1 MSYRPDA
8 SSRTWQP
15 RVLSENDI
23 DRIHHLS
30 LDILEKVGLR
40 IDYPPARALLRGH
53 GAVVDESHATVRMTR
68 RLVEQ
73 ALQAAPRAITMHSMD
88 TPAHDCLLGMAGGLY
103 ARPAS
108 GLNWILDAG
117 TATRREVAEQDAV
130 NWTRVAHAL
139 PNIHFAAAAYDQ
151 GGAPESMEVR
161 ATARML
167 RYTNKPVMVSGVSGE
182 GMRWVHRLTE
192 AVQPV
197 GRQPRAMMLS
207 SVNSPLHYSHGQ
219 LEAAM
224 VSGELGI
231 PVLFNS
237 SAVAGATAP
246 VTLAGDLVQMNAEML
261 AALTILQLHRPGAAA
276 VYTGHPVI
284 MDMRSGISAFGFAE
298 IGLLAAACVELGRF
312 YGLPTASDGLTADSC
327 SPDAMA
333 ASEKWASGYL
343 PLMAGANINGGA
355 GALASQST
363 ISLEQMVIDDEI
375 YGNMLRQARG
385 IQVDD
390 ETLAGELIASLG
402 PGGSFL
408 PQEHTFRHYRDEVW
422 YSALGT
428 RLSAPSWEAG
438 GSKDVLE
445 RTKDRVRQILAGQ
458 PDAVLA
464 DGQAQDLLGLVAAA
478 EQSLA

>member
-1 MSYRPDA
+1 MSYQCGGLGRVWRPG
-8 SSRTWQP
+8 
-15 RVLSENDI
+15 VLCESDI
-23 DRIHHLS
+23 DRIHNLS
-30 LDILEKVGLR
+30 LGILEKTGIRV
-40 IDYPPARALLRGH
+40 DYAPARALLQQH
-53 GAVVDESHATVRMTR
+53 GAAIDESRALARITR
-68 RLVEQ
+68 RLVEW
-73 ALQAAPRAITMHSMD
+73 AIHAAPRAVTLRSMAD
-88 TPAHDCLLGMAGGLY
+88 PAKDCYLGMEGGLY
-103 ARPAS
+103 TRPAS
-108 GLNWILDAG
+108 GLNWILDA
-117 TATRREVAEQDAV
+117 TAGARRAVSEDDAIH
-130 NWTRVAHAL
+130 WTRVAHAL

-151 GGAPESMEVR
+151 AGAPQSMEVR

-167 RYTNKPVMVSGVSGE
+167 QHTDKPIMVSGVSGE
-182 GMRWVHRLTE
+182 GMRWIHRLTE
-192 AVQPV
+192 VVQPA

-224 VSGELGI
+224 VSAELGI

-261 AALTILQLHRPGAAA
+261 AALTILQLHRPGAAV

-327 SPDAMA
+327 TPDALA

-375 YGNMLRQARG
+375 YGNMLRHARG
-385 IQVDD
+385 IHVDE
-390 ETLAGELIASLG
+390 ETVAGELIARLG

-408 PQEHTFRHYRDEVW
+408 PEEHTLRHYREEVW
-422 YSALGT
+422 YSRLGV
-428 RLSAPSWEAG
+428 RLSAPSWEAA
-438 GSKDVLE
+438 GSKDALQ
-445 RTKDRVRQILAGQ
+445 RAQDMVRQILAA
-458 PDAVLA
+458 PWAEFLTKDRLRDMEMVLA
-464 DGQAQDLLGLVAAA
+464 QAESAG
-478 EQSLA
+478 